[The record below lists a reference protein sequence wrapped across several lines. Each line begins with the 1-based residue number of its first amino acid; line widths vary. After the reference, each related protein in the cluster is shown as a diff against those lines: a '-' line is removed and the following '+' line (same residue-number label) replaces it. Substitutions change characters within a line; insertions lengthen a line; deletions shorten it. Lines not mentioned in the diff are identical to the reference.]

1 MFPPAP
7 GRLSTTTGWF
17 QLSFILWATTRP
29 VMSMLLPGP
38 IGITMRTGFVGNSAP
53 CAAPMI
59 ATSASAQSRKAE
71 VERRK

>member
-17 QLSFILWATTRP
+17 QLSFIFWATTRP

-38 IGITMRTGFVGNSAP
+38 IGITMRTGRAGNS
-53 CAAPMI
+53 CATAALAA
-59 ATSASAQSRKAE
+59 ATKTTDRIPTRE
-71 VERRK
+71 FT